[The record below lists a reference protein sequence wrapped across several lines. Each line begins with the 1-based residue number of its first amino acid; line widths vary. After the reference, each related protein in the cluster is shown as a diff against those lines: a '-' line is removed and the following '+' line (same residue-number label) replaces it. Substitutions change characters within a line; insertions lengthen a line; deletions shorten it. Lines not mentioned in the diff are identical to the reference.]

1 MYRVA
6 LLCIVAMVASCAGG
20 ITPDGGDV
28 NPPDGGGVK
37 PPDGGGVNPPDGGG
51 VNPPDGGGVNPPDGG
66 GVNPPDGGGVNPPDG
81 GGVNPPDGGGVN
93 PPDGG
98 GVNPPDGGGGTPST
112 YKVSGKVSG
121 DEKVG
126 VALKLV
132 GSGNS
137 YEAKTDASGTYS
149 VPNAK
154 AGTYTLTPSLTGYKF
169 FPATRS
175 VTVSGAALTAQDFAT
190 VALGWKKRSPSVKTV
205 SWRST
210 AMSGD
215 AKFQVA
221 AASGGHVY
229 TSSDYG
235 ITWQDR
241 SSGEID
247 GDFDWYSIAM
257 SDDGKYLTAVTFSR
271 LFTSNDFGSTW
282 HNRTSGNLVGI
293 KGWNSVAMSSDGKI
307 QAAVVKDGRVYMSSD
322 YGESWQEKSS
332 GVIAGNQRWISIAMS
347 GSGQF
352 LAAVTEYNYLNSN
365 SRAYVYRSKNS
376 GDTWEEISPPST
388 ETKRWISIAIS
399 DDGNNLAASTIF
411 SLPQGPVYI
420 SKNSGRNWDN
430 KTSALNVSE
439 YSDWYSVAMSPNGQF
454 LATGYD
460 RGDVLTSDTSGDAW
474 KNISTGVLPPL
485 YWRSFSISNDGKFIL
500 GGASSD
506 FVYTFVAP

>member
-1 MYRVA
+1 M
-6 LLCIVAMVASCAGG
+6 
-20 ITPDGGDV
+20 
-28 NPPDGGGVK
+28 
-37 PPDGGGVNPPDGGG
+37 
-51 VNPPDGGGVNPPDGG
+51 
-66 GVNPPDGGGVNPPDG
+66 
-81 GGVNPPDGGGVN
+81 NPPDGGGVN

-112 YKVSGKVSG
+112 YKVSGTVSG
-121 DEKVG
+121 DVKVG

-137 YEAKTDASGTYS
+137 YEAKTDASGAYS

-154 AGTYTLTPSLTGYKF
+154 AGTYTLTPSLADYKF
-169 FPATRS
+169 FPATRT

-190 VALGWKKRSPSVKTV
+190 VALGWKKRSPSVEV
-205 SWRST
+205 ESWSST

-215 AKFQVA
+215 AKFLAVA
-221 AASGGHVY
+221 PRGGHVY

-235 ITWQDR
+235 VTWQDR

-247 GDFDWYSIAM
+247 GNLNWYSIAM
-257 SDDGKYLTAVTFSR
+257 SENGKYLTGVAYSGH
-271 LFTSNDFGSTW
+271 LYTSSDFGATW
-282 HNRTSGNLVGI
+282 HDRSSGEIVGS
-293 KGWNSVAMSSDGKI
+293 KAWYSVAMSSDGKI
-307 QAAVVKDGRVYMSSD
+307 QAAVVKGGRVYMSRD
-322 YGESWQEKSS
+322 YGESWQDKSS
-332 GVIAGNQRWISIAMS
+332 GVIASDQKWVSIAMS

-352 LAAVTEYNYLNSN
+352 LAAVIEYNYLNSN
-365 SRAYVYRSKNS
+365 SRGQVYRSKNS

-399 DDGNNLAASTIF
+399 DDGNNIAASTMF

-420 SKNSGRNWDN
+420 SRNSGRNWDN

-460 RGDVLTSDTSGDAW
+460 SGDVFTSDTSGDAW
-474 KNISTGVLPPL
+474 KNISTGVLTPL
-485 YWRSFSISNDGKFIL
+485 NWRSFSISNDGKFIL